1 MVGSGKNGQRGSRV
15 RVSGWA
21 AMRALFEAASGRIA
35 RFGPFS
41 VGLADVSESLTRG
54 KSGEKESPR
63 LSCQNRRMFPAMRT
77 ILQTPCERVQLTLTV
92 ALLAACA
99 ANVALVCAW
108 L

>member
-1 MVGSGKNGQRGSRV
+1 MPL
-15 RVSGWA
+15 
-21 AMRALFEAASGRIA
+21 LFEAGAAESPVSALFVRL
-35 RFGPFS
+35 S
-41 VGLADVSESLTRG
+41 EVSESLTRG